1 MRRGESH
8 SLTDLLDRM
17 AEGAEGET
25 VTLGDVLG
33 QVGRRAYGPLL
44 FVPAVLAAGPTGVVP
59 GMAVVTATLILL
71 VAGQML
77 LPLDRPW
84 LPGRLLR
91 LEMQRALFDRAV
103 AKTRKVATWIDRFIK
118 ARWVVLA
125 QPPVT
130 YVVAAICLI
139 LAGLMFPFALV
150 PFAVTLPGAAISF
163 FALGITFRDGVLI
176 AIGLI
181 FAVGAAWLAVWL
193 IA

>member
-1 MRRGESH
+1 LRRGESH
-8 SLTDLLDRM
+8 SLTDLLDRL

-25 VTLGDVLG
+25 VTLGDLLG

-59 GMAVVTATLILL
+59 GMAVVTATLIAL

-77 LPLDRPW
+77 LPLDQPW
-84 LPGRLLR
+84 LPRRLLGLKMR
-91 LEMQRALFDRAV
+91 RALFDRAL
-103 AKTRKVATWIDRFIK
+103 AKTRTAAEWTDRFIK

-130 YVVAAICLI
+130 YAVAAVCLM

-150 PFAVTLPGAAISF
+150 PFAVTLPGAAIAF

-176 AIGLI
+176 AIGL
-181 FAVGAAWLAVWL
+181 AVAAGAAGLAAWL

>member
-25 VTLGDVLG
+25 VTLGDLLG

-44 FVPAVLAAGPTGVVP
+44 FVPALLAAGPTGVVP
-59 GMAVVTATLILL
+59 GMAIVTGCLIVL

-77 LPLDRPW
+77 LPFDHPW
-84 LPGRLLR
+84 LPRRLLR
-91 LEMQRALFDRAV
+91 LEMRRALVDKAIT
-103 AKTRKVATWIDRFIK
+103 KTRKAATWIDRFIK

-130 YVVAAICLI
+130 YVVAAVCLV

-150 PFAVTLPGAAISF
+150 PFAVTLPGAAIAF

-176 AIGLI
+176 AVGLI
-181 FAVGAAWLAVWL
+181 FAAGAGWLAVWL
-193 IA
+193 AT